1 MNKTLSEARL
11 RPSELEALKNYKLD
25 HALDEMFAAKDQLRD
40 LYDPLL
46 EHFAAPPP
54 ARGPAPQTGRGPQFP
69 QPGHHLH
76 RLGHW

>member
-40 LYDPLL
+40 LYGPLL
-46 EHFAAPPP
+46 EHFAAL
-54 ARGPAPQTGRGPQFP
+54 PQHEVLRRKQAADLSFLNQGITFTV
-69 QPGHHLH
+69 
-76 RLGHW
+76 